1 MKTSSLPTPGDAAI
15 VLFAPC
21 RPVRQWPQAD
31 LTVWLTV
38 LCLGIALLPNA
49 DSWLQFDRSAIA
61 AGQWW
66 RVVTGHFT
74 HWNGEHLFW
83 DLSIFAILGWICER
97 KDRSRFVIG
106 LSAATL
112 LISFAGWILLPVLQ
126 TYRGL
131 SGLDT
136 ALFTLLAASAL
147 QANWREQQ
155 WGWVIAIGA
164 LLAGLAA
171 KIAFEMQSAGA
182 LFVDTAGA
190 GFQPVPLAH
199 IIGAFVGMVVG
210 LYPVSAMRIDSPP

>member
-1 MKTSSLPTPGDAAI
+1 MKAFSIPTPGDAAI

-21 RPVRQWPQAD
+21 RPVPQWPD
-31 LTVWLTV
+31 VGLTAWLTV
-38 LCLGIALLPNA
+38 LCLSIALLPNA
-49 DSWLQFDRSAIA
+49 DSWFQFDRSAIA

-83 DLSIFAILGWICER
+83 DLSVFAILGWICER
-97 KDRSRFVIG
+97 NDRSRFVIG

-112 LISFAGWILLPVLQ
+112 LISLGGWVFLPTLQ

-155 WGWVIAIGA
+155 WGWVIAIAG

-171 KIAFEMQSAGA
+171 KIGFETLTDGA

-199 IIGAFVGMVVG
+199 VIGALIGMVVG
-210 LYPVSAMRIDSPP
+210 VYPVSTTRIDSPQ